1 MIALIKSSNFVYIN
15 WMKSFVKIAIFCAGT
30 ILILHNCISHNHQ
43 KNNLNLQ
50 FYSVNE
56 PVNLQNFLSDILSL
70 NIGENHLTN
79 FVTQA
84 LEVESNLE
92 FFNSTF
98 YLSTF
103 IFRAQH
109 SYKEYAL
116 IGNFPHRLISSKLFT
131 ELLFRGPPI
140 AFQV

>member
-1 MIALIKSSNFVYIN
+1 
-15 WMKSFVKIAIFCAGT
+15 MKSFVKIAIFCAGT
-30 ILILHNCISHNHQ
+30 ILVLHSCIAHNHQ
-43 KNNLNLQ
+43 KNNSNPQ

-56 PVNLQNFLSDILSL
+56 PVNLQDFLSDIFSL

-103 IFRAQH
+103 IFKAQH
-109 SYKEYAL
+109 YYKELAL
-116 IGNFPHRLISSKLFT
+116 TGNFPHRIISSNPFT

-140 AFQV
+140 AFQA